1 MAKHKIERRYSE
13 QVEWLFRKQKNANQL
28 AQSGRHTLIM
38 VLDGLKPSF
47 NIGKIIRSAE
57 VFGAQEMHIVGTS
70 LFDPSPA
77 KGAFKRI
84 PCFFYD
90 NFAECKSRLDAL
102 GFQLFALCP
111 SHENHLQHTVLP
123 KKAAFVVGH
132 EEFGLSFDYKQFSD
146 IVPLSIQQFGVTE
159 SLNVAV
165 CASICM
171 YEYSRQHG
179 MTELD
184 LD

>member
-13 QVEWLFRKQKNANQL
+13 QVEWQFRKQKNANLL
-28 AQSGRHTLIM
+28 AEPGKHRLIM

-57 VFGAQEMHIVGTS
+57 VFGAQEIHIIGTP

-90 NFAECKSRLDAL
+90 NFNQCKSRLDEL
-102 GFQLFALCP
+102 GFTLFALCP
-111 SHENHLQHTVLP
+111 SHENYLQNYALP
-123 KKAAFVVGH
+123 EKTAFVVGH
-132 EEFGLSFDYKQFSD
+132 EEFGLSFDYARFSD
-146 IVPLSIQQFGVTE
+146 IVPLSIQQFGLTE

-171 YEYSRQHG
+171 YEYSRQYG
-179 MTELD
+179 LVD
-184 LD
+184 K